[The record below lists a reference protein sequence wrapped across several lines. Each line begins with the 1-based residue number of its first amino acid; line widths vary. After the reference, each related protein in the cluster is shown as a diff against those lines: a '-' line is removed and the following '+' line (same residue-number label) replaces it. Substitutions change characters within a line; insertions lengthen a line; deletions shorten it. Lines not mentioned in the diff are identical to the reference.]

1 MSHPSLLTAVHDVL
15 VHSALPVQAV
25 ESAHPLSTEYTAV
38 TAQLGTVIN
47 TTHRL
52 NHALNQLNDLSLS
65 ENATKFVALMK
76 EHAALTSSINQSAA
90 ASASFLSL
98 LRGDNRAV
106 YPDTSPPHPA
116 KIAEWGRNLGMEV
129 FVDGSTTV
137 LAGKVL
143 VLDIDINDHVAVK
156 TSFANNT
163 NSNGNSSA
171 APELDAFLAREVTR
185 WINAARRA
193 AGIDMAVGHSRED
206 PAVEAAR
213 CSRAIQEHLR
223 YLMMLDGLA
232 ASDNEKGLRW
242 FMEPTVVSDHI
253 RKQVASPQTQT
264 LDKFLIQHALP
275 MPFLVTPS
283 LSFLV
288 WLSPRGY
295 LQLLRSSP
303 SSKQSSVWNTDI
315 SIAHLKTSL
324 LDTIE
329 DDATIA
335 TLRLVPSAEVAQSK
349 MNLSDVPG
357 DYALLTAPSQTW
369 VLDFTAKLPHNGV
382 VMCQHRMRVIQGI
395 VESRPIDLISMGS
408 MSSIGSMSSLGNMS
422 NMNFGEFGMASSQT
436 NGSGGTGRS
445 WVDLLVNKNLS
456 AEYYTATYKSPNDT
470 HPPLHLRLL
479 APVEPGFLLQRVPVR
494 SVKQVSRVLEVV
506 REQCWL
512 NESLSILQ
520 WSPETQVLQSTHQPL
535 NTEQGM
541 QPGDM
546 ASTSLLASVLAGT
559 IVPQYIPVNVYLP
572 SSALSAL
579 SQPVDPFTSQHSG
592 LGMGPPASAGS
603 SSGASLFGPGDL
615 EMEMEMDIP
624 GLSMSMGGSVDMD
637 LGMDLST
644 SADSMQQSHGPE
656 TCPPPMI
663 VLTSP
668 RPVPRNGLVEMRVT
682 LGEGHANSVVGE
694 NGIWVEAS
702 PGVETAYM
710 SEVVR
715 RGGVWSLPG
724 RVWNK
729 G

>member
-1 MSHPSLLTAVHDVL
+1 MSHSSLLTAVHDVL
-15 VHSALPVQAV
+15 VHSALPTQAT
-25 ESAHPLSTEYTAV
+25 EFPHPLSTEYTTV
-38 TAQLGTVIN
+38 TAQLDAVIN

-52 NHALNQLNDLSLS
+52 NHALNQLNDLPLG

-76 EHAALTSSINQSAA
+76 EHTTLTSSINQSAA
-90 ASASFLSL
+90 ASASLSSL
-98 LRGDNRAV
+98 LQGDKRAI

-116 KIAEWGRNLGMEV
+116 KIAEWGRNLGMEA

-193 AGIDMAVGHSRED
+193 AGIDTAVGHSRED
-206 PAVEAAR
+206 PAIEAAR
-213 CSRAIQEHLR
+213 RSRAIQEHLR

-232 ASDNEKGLRW
+232 ASENEKGLRW
-242 FMEPTVVSDHI
+242 FMEPTVVSDHM
-253 RKQVASPQTQT
+253 RKQVASPQMQT
-264 LDKFLIQHALP
+264 LDKFLTQHALP
-275 MPFLVTPS
+275 LPFLVTPS
-283 LSFLV
+283 LSFMV
-288 WLSPRGY
+288 WFSPRVY
-295 LQLLRSSP
+295 LQLLRSCSP
-303 SSKQSSVWNTDI
+303 SKQPSTWNIDI
-315 SIAHLKTSL
+315 PIAHLKTSM
-324 LDTIE
+324 LDTLE
-329 DDATIA
+329 DVTIA
-335 TLRLVPSAEVAQSK
+335 TLRLVPCAEVAKYK
-349 MNLSDVPG
+349 MNPSDVPG
-357 DYALLTAPSQTW
+357 DHALLTAPSQMW
-369 VLDFTAKLPHNGV
+369 VLDFTAKLPQNGV
-382 VMCQHRMRVIQGI
+382 VMCQNRMRIIQGI

-408 MSSIGSMSSLGNMS
+408 MSSIGSMSNLGNMN
-422 NMNFGEFGMASSQT
+422 NMNFGEFGVASSQT
-436 NGSGGTGRS
+436 TGSGGTGRS
-445 WVDLLVNKNLS
+445 WVDLLLNKNLS
-456 AEYYTATYKSPNDT
+456 AEYYTATYKSPNDI

-479 APVEPGFLLQRVPVR
+479 APLEPGFLLQRVPVR
-494 SVKQVSRVLEVV
+494 TVKQISRVLEVV
-506 REQCWL
+506 KEQCWL

-520 WSPETQVLQSTHQPL
+520 WSPETQVLQSPQRPS
-535 NTEQGM
+535 NAEQ
-541 QPGDM
+541 DA
-546 ASTSLLASVLAGT
+546 ASTALLASVLAGT
-559 IVPQYIPVNVYLP
+559 VAPQSIPVNVYLP
-572 SSALSAL
+572 SNALSAL
-579 SQPVDPFTSQHSG
+579 SQPVDPFTSQHSR

-624 GLSMSMGGSVDMD
+624 GLSMSMGGGVDMD

-644 SADSMQQSHGPE
+644 PADPMQQPHGPE
-656 TCPPPMI
+656 TCPAPMI

-668 RPVPRNGLVEMRVT
+668 RHVSRNGLFEIRVT
-682 LGEGHANSVVGE
+682 LGGHGSVVGE

-702 PGVETAYM
+702 PGVETGYM
-710 SEVVR
+710 SDVVR

>member
-15 VHSALPVQAV
+15 AQSALAV
-25 ESAHPLSTEYTAV
+25 RAAEPAHPLSTEYNTV
-38 TAQLGTVIN
+38 IAQLGAVIN

-52 NHALNQLNDLSLS
+52 NHALNQLNDLPLG
-65 ENATKFVALMK
+65 ENATKFVALLK
-76 EHAALTSSINQSAA
+76 EHTTLTSSINQSAT
-90 ASASFLSL
+90 ASASLSAL

-129 FVDGSTTV
+129 FVDGSTIV

-143 VLDIDINDHVAVK
+143 VLDIDINDLVAVK

-163 NSNGNSSA
+163 NGNGNSSA
-171 APELDAFLAREVTR
+171 APELDTFLAREVTR

-193 AGIDMAVGHSRED
+193 AGMDTTVGHSRED
-206 PAVEAAR
+206 PAIEAAR
-213 CSRAIQEHLR
+213 RSCAIQEHLQ

-232 ASDNEKGLRW
+232 ASENEKGLRW

-253 RKQVASPQTQT
+253 RKQVAPPQTQA
-264 LDKFLIQHALP
+264 LDNFLARHALP
-275 MPFLVTPS
+275 LPFLVTPS

-303 SSKQSSVWNTDI
+303 SFKQSSMWNIDI
-315 SIAHLKTSL
+315 PIAHLKTSL
-324 LDTIE
+324 LDTLE
-329 DDATIA
+329 DVTIA
-335 TLRLVPSAEVAQSK
+335 TLRLVPCADVAKSK
-349 MNLSDVPG
+349 MNSSDVPG
-357 DYALLTAPSQTW
+357 DHTLLTAPSQMW
-369 VLDFTAKLPHNGV
+369 VLDFTTKLSQNGV
-382 VMCQHRMRVIQGI
+382 VMCQNRMRVIQGI

-408 MSSIGSMSSLGNMS
+408 MSGMGSMSSMGNMG
-422 NMNFGEFGMASSQT
+422 NMNFGDFSVPSSQT
-436 NGSGGTGRS
+436 NGSRVIGKS
-445 WVDLLVNKNLS
+445 WVDLLINKDSS
-456 AEYYTATYKSPNDT
+456 AEYYTATYRSPNDI

-479 APVEPGFLLQRVPVR
+479 APQEPGFLLQRVPVR

-512 NESLSILQ
+512 NESLGILQ
-520 WSPETQVLQSTHQPL
+520 WSPETQVLKSTQRPS
-535 NTEQGM
+535 NAEQGS
-541 QPGDM
+541 QPEDA
-546 ASTSLLASVLAGT
+546 ASITLLASVLAGT
-559 IVPQYIPVNVYLP
+559 VVPQSIPVNVYLP
-572 SSALSAL
+572 SSALTAL

-592 LGMGPPASAGS
+592 LSMVPPASSGS

-615 EMEMEMDIP
+615 EMDMDIP

-644 SADSMQQSHGPE
+644 PADPTHGSE
-656 TCPPPMI
+656 ICPPPMI

-668 RPVPRNGLVEMRVT
+668 KPVPRNELVEIRVT
-682 LGEGHANSVVGE
+682 SGQGHGSVVGE
-694 NGIWVEAS
+694 NGVWVEAS
-702 PGVETAYM
+702 PGVETGYM
-710 SEVVR
+710 PEVVR

>member
-15 VHSALPVQAV
+15 VQSALPVQAT
-25 ESAHPLSTEYTAV
+25 ESAHPLSIEYTTV
-38 TAQLGTVIN
+38 TAQLGAVIN

-52 NHALNQLNDLSLS
+52 NHALSQLNDLPLG

-76 EHAALTSSINQSAA
+76 EHTALTSSINQSAA
-90 ASASFLSL
+90 ASASLSSL
-98 LRGDNRAV
+98 LRGDNRAI

-143 VLDIDINDHVAVK
+143 VLDVDINDHVAVK

-185 WINAARRA
+185 WINAARCA
-193 AGIDMAVGHSRED
+193 AGIDTAVGYSRED
-206 PAVEAAR
+206 PAIEAAR
-213 CSRAIQEHLR
+213 RSRAIQEHLR
-223 YLMMLDGLA
+223 YLMTLDGLA
-232 ASDNEKGLRW
+232 AAENEKGLRW
-242 FMEPTVVSDHI
+242 FMEPVVVSDHI
-253 RKQVASPQTQT
+253 RKQVVSPRMQT
-264 LDKFLIQHALP
+264 LDKFLTQHALP
-275 MPFLVTPS
+275 LPFLVTPS
-283 LSFLV
+283 LSFMV

-303 SSKQSSVWNTDI
+303 PSKQSSLWNIDVP
-315 SIAHLKTSL
+315 IAHLKTSL
-324 LDTIE
+324 LDILE
-329 DDATIA
+329 DVTIA
-335 TLRLVPSAEVAQSK
+335 TLRLVPCAEVAKSK
-349 MNLSDVPG
+349 INSSDVPG
-357 DYALLTAPSQTW
+357 DHTLLSAPSQMW
-369 VLDFTAKLPHNGV
+369 VLDFTAKLPQNGV
-382 VMCQHRMRVIQGI
+382 VMCQNRMRVIQGI
-395 VESRPIDLISMGS
+395 IESRPIDLISMGS
-408 MSSIGSMSSLGNMS
+408 MSSMGSISSLGNMS
-422 NMNFGEFGMASSQT
+422 NINFGEFGVAST
-436 NGSGGTGRS
+436 NGSGGAGRS
-445 WVDLLVNKNLS
+445 WVDLLVNKNSS
-456 AEYYTATYKSPNDT
+456 AEYYTATYKSPNDI

-479 APVEPGFLLQRVPVR
+479 APLEPGFLLQRVPVK
-494 SVKQVSRVLEVV
+494 SVMQVSRVLEVV

-520 WSPETQVLQSTHQPL
+520 WSPETQVLQSPQRLSNAQQGTQPED
-535 NTEQGM
+535 T
-541 QPGDM
+541 
-546 ASTSLLASVLAGT
+546 ASTTLLASVLAGT
-559 IVPQYIPVNVYLP
+559 VAPQSIPVNVYLP
-572 SSALSAL
+572 FSPLSAL
-579 SQPVDPFTSQHSG
+579 SQPADPFTSQHSG

-615 EMEMEMDIP
+615 EMEMDIP

-637 LGMDLST
+637 LGIDLST
-644 SADSMQQSHGPE
+644 SAGPMQQPHGPE

-668 RPVPRNGLVEMRVT
+668 RPVPRNGLVEIRVT
-682 LGEGHANSVVGE
+682 LGEGHGSAVGE
-694 NGIWVEAS
+694 NGVWVEAS
-702 PGVETAYM
+702 PGVETGYM
-710 SEVVR
+710 SDVVR

>member
-15 VHSALPVQAV
+15 AQSALPVQATKSV
-25 ESAHPLSTEYTAV
+25 HPLSTEYTTV
-38 TAQLGTVIN
+38 TAQLGAVIN

-52 NHALNQLNDLSLS
+52 NHALNQLNDLPLG
-65 ENATKFVALMK
+65 ENATKLVALMK
-76 EHAALTSSINQSAA
+76 EHTALTSSINQSTA
-90 ASASFLSL
+90 ASVSLSSL
-98 LRGDNRAV
+98 LRGDNRAI
-106 YPDTSPPHPA
+106 YPDASPPHPA

-156 TSFANNT
+156 TSFANNA
-163 NSNGNSSA
+163 NGNGNTSA
-171 APELDAFLAREVTR
+171 APELDAFLAQEVTR

-193 AGIDMAVGHSRED
+193 AGIDSAVGHLRED
-206 PAVEAAR
+206 PAIEAAR
-213 CSRAIQEHLR
+213 RSRAIQEHLR

-232 ASDNEKGLRW
+232 AAENEKGLRW

-253 RKQVASPQTQT
+253 RKQVVSPQMED
-264 LDKFLIQHALP
+264 LDKFLTQHALP
-275 MPFLVTPS
+275 LPYLVAPS
-283 LSFLV
+283 LSFIV

-303 SSKQSSVWNTDI
+303 PSKQSSMWNIDI
-315 SIAHLKTSL
+315 PIAHLKTSM
-324 LDTIE
+324 LDTLE
-329 DDATIA
+329 DVTIA
-335 TLRLVPSAEVAQSK
+335 TLKLVPCTEVAKSK
-349 MNLSDVPG
+349 MDSSDVPG
-357 DYALLTAPSQTW
+357 DHTLLAAPSQMW
-369 VLDFTAKLPHNGV
+369 VLDFTTKLPQNGV
-382 VMCQHRMRVIQGI
+382 VMCQGRMRVIQGI
-395 VESRPIDLISMGS
+395 VESRPIDMISMGN
-408 MSSIGSMSSLGNMS
+408 MSSMGSMSSLGNMS
-422 NMNFGEFGMASSQT
+422 NMNFGEFGVASSQT

-445 WVDLLVNKNLS
+445 WVDLLVNKNSS
-456 AEYYTATYKSPNDT
+456 AEYYTATYKSPNDI

-479 APVEPGFLLQRVPVR
+479 APPEPGFLLQRVPVR

-506 REQCWL
+506 RGQCWL

-520 WSPETQVLQSTHQPL
+520 WSPETAVLKSSHRPS
-535 NTEQGM
+535 NVEQGM
-541 QPGDM
+541 PPEDA
-546 ASTSLLASVLAGT
+546 ASTTLLASVLAGT
-559 IVPQYIPVNVYLP
+559 VAPQSIPVNVYLP

-603 SSGASLFGPGDL
+603 SSGASLFGPSDL
-615 EMEMEMDIP
+615 EMEMDIP
-624 GLSMSMGGSVDMD
+624 GLSMSMGGSMDMD

-644 SADSMQQSHGPE
+644 PTDPMQQSHGPE

-668 RPVPRNGLVEMRVT
+668 MPVPRNGLVEIRIT
-682 LGEGHANSVVGE
+682 SGEGHGE
-694 NGIWVEAS
+694 NGVWVEAS
-702 PGVETAYM
+702 PGVETGYM
-710 SEVVR
+710 SDVVR

>member
-15 VHSALPVQAV
+15 AQSVLPVQAT
-25 ESAHPLSTEYTAV
+25 ESVHPLSTEYITV
-38 TAQLGTVIN
+38 TAQLGAVIN

-52 NHALNQLNDLSLS
+52 NHALNQLNDLPLG
-65 ENATKFVALMK
+65 ENATKLVALMK
-76 EHAALTSSINQSAA
+76 EHTALTSSINQSTA
-90 ASASFLSL
+90 ASVSLSSL
-98 LRGDNRAV
+98 LRGDNRAI
-106 YPDTSPPHPA
+106 YPDASPPHPA

-156 TSFANNT
+156 TSFANNA
-163 NSNGNSSA
+163 NGNGNTSA
-171 APELDAFLAREVTR
+171 APELDAFLAQEVTR

-193 AGIDMAVGHSRED
+193 AGIDSAVGHSKED
-206 PAVEAAR
+206 PAIEAAR
-213 CSRAIQEHLR
+213 RSRAIQEHLR

-232 ASDNEKGLRW
+232 AAENEKGLRW

-253 RKQVASPQTQT
+253 RKQVASPQMED
-264 LDKFLIQHALP
+264 LDKFLTQHALP
-275 MPFLVTPS
+275 LPYLVAPS
-283 LSFLV
+283 LSFIV

-303 SSKQSSVWNTDI
+303 PSKQSSMWNIDI
-315 SIAHLKTSL
+315 PIAHLKTSM
-324 LDTIE
+324 LDTLE
-329 DDATIA
+329 DVTIA
-335 TLRLVPSAEVAQSK
+335 TLKLVPCTEVAKSK
-349 MNLSDVPG
+349 MDSSDVPG
-357 DYALLTAPSQTW
+357 DHTLLAAPSQMW
-369 VLDFTAKLPHNGV
+369 VLDFTTKLPQNGV
-382 VMCQHRMRVIQGI
+382 VMCQSRMRVIQGI
-395 VESRPIDLISMGS
+395 VESRPIDMISMGN
-408 MSSIGSMSSLGNMS
+408 MSSMGSMSSLGNMN
-422 NMNFGEFGMASSQT
+422 NMNFGDFGVASSQT

-445 WVDLLVNKNLS
+445 WVDLLVNKNSS
-456 AEYYTATYKSPNDT
+456 AEYYTATYKSPNDI

-479 APVEPGFLLQRVPVR
+479 APPEPGFLLQRVPVR

-506 REQCWL
+506 RGQCWL

-520 WSPETQVLQSTHQPL
+520 WSPETPVLKSSHRPS
-535 NTEQGM
+535 NAEQGM
-541 QPGDM
+541 LPEDA
-546 ASTSLLASVLAGT
+546 ASTTLLASVLAGT
-559 IVPQYIPVNVYLP
+559 VVPQSIPVNVYLP

-603 SSGASLFGPGDL
+603 SSGASLFGPSDL
-615 EMEMEMDIP
+615 EMEMDIP
-624 GLSMSMGGSVDMD
+624 GLSMSMGGSMDMD

-644 SADSMQQSHGPE
+644 PTDTMQQSHGPE

-668 RPVPRNGLVEMRVT
+668 RPASRNGLVEIRIT
-682 LGEGHANSVVGE
+682 SGEGHGE
-694 NGIWVEAS
+694 NGVWVEAS
-702 PGVETAYM
+702 PGVETGYM
-710 SEVVR
+710 SDVVR

>member
-1 MSHPSLLTAVHDVL
+1 
-15 VHSALPVQAV
+15 
-25 ESAHPLSTEYTAV
+25 
-38 TAQLGTVIN
+38 
-47 TTHRL
+47 
-52 NHALNQLNDLSLS
+52 
-65 ENATKFVALMK
+65 MK
-76 EHAALTSSINQSAA
+76 EHTALTSSINQSAA
-90 ASASFLSL
+90 ASASLSSL
-98 LRGDNRAV
+98 LRGDNRAI

-143 VLDIDINDHVAVK
+143 VLDIDINDHVVVK

-163 NSNGNSSA
+163 NSNGNSAA

-193 AGIDMAVGHSRED
+193 AGRDTAVGHSRED
-206 PAVEAAR
+206 PAIEAAR
-213 CSRAIQEHLR
+213 RSRAIQEHLR

-232 ASDNEKGLRW
+232 SSENEKGLRW
-242 FMEPTVVSDHI
+242 FMEPAVVSDHI
-253 RKQVASPQTQT
+253 RKQVASLQTQT
-264 LDKFLIQHALP
+264 LDKFLTQHALP
-275 MPFLVTPS
+275 LPFLVTPS
-283 LSFLV
+283 LSFIV
-288 WLSPRGY
+288 WLSPRAY

-303 SSKQSSVWNTDI
+303 PSKQSSMWNIDI
-315 SIAHLKTSL
+315 PMTHLMTSL
-324 LDTIE
+324 LDTLE
-329 DDATIA
+329 DVTIA
-335 TLRLVPSAEVAQSK
+335 TLRLVPCTEVAKSK
-349 MNLSDVPG
+349 MNSSDVPG
-357 DYALLTAPSQTW
+357 DHTLLTTPSQMW
-369 VLDFTAKLPHNGV
+369 VLDFTAKLPQNGV
-382 VMCQHRMRVIQGI
+382 VMCQNRMRVIQGI

-422 NMNFGEFGMASSQT
+422 NMNFGEFGVASSQT

-445 WVDLLVNKNLS
+445 WVDLLVNKNSS
-456 AEYYTATYKSPNDT
+456 AEYYTATYKSPNDI

-479 APVEPGFLLQRVPVR
+479 APLEPGFLLQRVPVR
-494 SVKQVSRVLEVV
+494 SVKQISQVLEVV

-520 WSPETQVLQSTHQPL
+520 WSPEPQVLQSPRRPS
-535 NTEQGM
+535 NAEQGT
-541 QPGDM
+541 QPEDA
-546 ASTSLLASVLAGT
+546 ASTTLLASVLAGT
-559 IVPQYIPVNVYLP
+559 VTPQSIPVNVYLP
-572 SSALSAL
+572 SSALSTL

-615 EMEMEMDIP
+615 EMDMDIP
-624 GLSMSMGGSVDMD
+624 GLSMSMGGGVDMD

-644 SADSMQQSHGPE
+644 SADPMQQPHGPE

-668 RPVPRNGLVEMRVT
+668 RHVPGNGLVEIRVT
-682 LGEGHANSVVGE
+682 LGGHGSVVGE
-694 NGIWVEAS
+694 NGVWVEAS
-702 PGVETAYM
+702 PGVETGYM
-710 SEVVR
+710 SDVVR
-715 RGGVWSLPG
+715 RGGVWGLPG